1 MCLAPLVYRF
11 NSGFLVGFGRECLFW
26 EILTAIIGYPY
37 SFLTDFPC
45 ELCGRSPLGFCN
57 EFLIDSKYSGLFYFF
72 INSFRNS
79 SFVSPA
85 CCMIARR
92 VPFLMVLWCGTVI
105 LCLPSVRYMWLPFW
119 WTILNP
125 ALLRVF
131 RILRHDRD
139 GSFLDSY
146 FHQLSFSFKLV

>member
-1 MCLAPLVYRF
+1 MLVAYF
-11 NSGFLVGFGRECLFW
+11 S
-26 EILTAIIGYPY
+26 LT
-37 SFLTDFPC
+37 L
-45 ELCGRSPLGFCN
+45 L
-57 EFLIDSKYSGLFYFF
+57 
-72 INSFRNS
+72 RNLS
-79 SFVSPA
+79 THLKS
-85 CCMIARR
+85 
-92 VPFLMVLWCGTVI
+92 FLMVLWRGTVI

-139 GSFLDSY
+139 GGFLDSY